1 MIFNEIDDVLI
12 EENFNICDAFTPT
25 RLAKKDI
32 K

>member
-12 EENFNICDAFTPT
+12 EENFNIRGTFTPT
-25 RLAKKDI
+25 RLAKKNI